1 MLNAGN
7 ATFNKNDVR
16 RPSLALNAN
25 EQQITFSDL
34 SAFTKEGLLEATASI
49 DQTPARALSLAL
61 TGRSVNLD
69 ILQNWGWPA
78 LPLHGLGNLKLQI
91 KGSLAADTLLKPTV
105 SGSLQATDSNGQQ
118 VNQTMQQGE
127 LRGIAGQ

>member
-7 ATFNKNDVR
+7 ATFNKNDIR

-49 DQTPARALSLAL
+49 DQTPDRALSLAL
-61 TGRSVNLD
+61 TGRSVDLNFLH
-69 ILQNWGWPA
+69 NWGWPA
-78 LPLHGLGNLKLQI
+78 LPLQGLGNLKLQI
-91 KGSLAADTLLKPTV
+91 KGNLTADAPLKTHP
-105 SGSLQATDSNGQQ
+105 
-118 VNQTMQQGE
+118 
-127 LRGIAGQ
+127 